1 MTPEDP
7 FARRPAQSP
16 YAIRSRTFT
25 TRRKGADPEE
35 VASYLSDLAE
45 QVEYADADRAE
56 LRAELER
63 YRSRTPDMDE
73 RAHITAHAVG
83 LLSQAQQIAD
93 NLVAEAEQYAKDL
106 VEAARHQHR
115 DVLQQAHD
123 SVETAVKHLP
133 AANGQ
138 TLTGLQIPTAEL
150 DYVRTFTQVAHVQL
164 RSVLDALAEQV
175 ERLGQLPQVPPPPSI
190 NVAAAAAA
198 VGPGGPAPAAV
209 TATAGGDTGEI
220 QWWTDLSAMPAQ
232 GDSRPSPGV
241 P

>member
-16 YAIRSRTFT
+16 YAIRHQTFP
-25 TRRKGADPEE
+25 TRRKGLDPAE
-35 VASYLSDLAE
+35 VLGYLSDLAE
-45 QVEYADADRAE
+45 QIEYADADRAE

-63 YRSRTPDMDE
+63 LRASTPDADQ

-106 VEAARHQHR
+106 VESARHQQR

-123 SVETAVKHLP
+123 SVESAVKHLP
-133 AANGQ
+133 RSDAQA
-138 TLTGLQIPTAEL
+138 AEL
-150 DYVRTFTQVAHVQL
+150 EYVRTFTQVAHVQL

-175 ERLGQLPQVPPPPSI
+175 ERLGHFPQDKAGDTPP
-190 NVAAAAAA
+190 A
-198 VGPGGPAPAAV
+198 
-209 TATAGGDTGEI
+209 DTGEVE
-220 QWWTDLSAMPAQ
+220 WWTDLSAGPVDQPHPAPARH
-232 GDSRPSPGV
+232 GGP
-241 P
+241 

>member
-1 MTPEDP
+1 VTREDP

-16 YAIRSRTFT
+16 NAIRRQTFS
-25 TRRKGADPEE
+25 TRRKGLDPDE
-35 VASYLSDLAE
+35 VTAYLHGLAE

-63 YRSRTPDMDE
+63 LRESTPDKDQ

-106 VEAARHQHR
+106 VESARHQQR

-133 AANGQ
+133 LSDAQA
-138 TLTGLQIPTAEL
+138 AEL
-150 DYVRTFTQVAHVQL
+150 EYVRTFTQVAHVQL

-175 ERLGQLPQVPPPPSI
+175 ERLGHLPQSANNQSQSHNHSHSLPP
-190 NVAAAAAA
+190 VE
-198 VGPGGPAPAAV
+198 
-209 TATAGGDTGEI
+209 GEV
-220 QWWTDLSAMPAQ
+220 QWWTDLSSDGGGSAR
-232 GDSRPSPGV
+232 DSLSPGGHRR
-241 P
+241 PG